1 MTASQHTRSASPV
14 TLLREWHERA
24 DGAALHEALFIGLGV
39 DLPYLE
45 RVAVPLARDLSAR
58 VAILGDAAQEAH
70 DPVEVRGAG
79 RDYLYAP
86 TVCPGGLRAKL
97 VVLLGEHACRIA
109 IGGGTPAL
117 SGWADDRLWTV
128 VETEQDA
135 SNALL
140 ADVADWL
147 DKLPDLDGV
156 AMAPWAGEYLREIAG
171 LLTERHIMAD
181 ETPGPEARLLD
192 NLDRSLLAQVPAGP
206 VEELHVYAP
215 AVDPTG
221 DTLRE
226 LIARLSPA
234 RVRVGVHENWSGYT
248 GALLRSAL
256 AGRPADVLVLPEQ
269 RPAHG
274 RFAQWRIGE
283 HWFALTGNADLTR
296 TAFADTAAG
305 GGLDLAVRTVG
316 TDLLPLGEGR
326 TTSPAGLDAL
336 RGVAAGAEL
345 VLLGAQADGAGL
357 RVVLSEAA
365 REPVTVSTSADGSP
379 GSWRELGT
387 IASGAT
393 SAGFPPAAGLG
404 PAVRGSV
411 TRADGSV
418 LHSAAVFAYSP
429 AAAARPSET
438 RLTPR
443 PAPTPITPPTPRAA
457 APTPVVAPRPV
468 GAPAA
473 PQAMPTPRPPTPSP
487 SPAAAPSPAPTP
499 PPAPVA
505 PAAPAVTSALHAPTR
520 TDLEPT
526 PTLPIEDSPYADAI
540 EEFAA
545 HGWVAG
551 IEDGIWRITGSFGNP
566 VPIAA
571 VAATRLA
578 QYGEAVLI
586 QAGNERRWAF
596 MAWDAPDLTLL
607 NWPARNWRSYQ
618 IRPPADPE
626 SRFRGGDLASVPG
639 RVGPLNRQIGDP
651 PPALLRVLDEVGIGF
666 AELVKTLQ
674 QIGG

>member
-1 MTASQHTRSASPV
+1 MTASQHTRSVSPV
-14 TLLREWHERA
+14 TLLNEWHERT
-24 DGAALHEALFIGLGV
+24 DGAALHEALFLAPAV
-39 DLPYLE
+39 DLPFLE

-70 DPVEVRGAG
+70 DPSEVRGAG

-86 TVCPGGLRAKL
+86 TVCPNGLRAKL

-109 IGGGTPAL
+109 IGGGNPAL
-117 SGWADDRLWTV
+117 PGWEDADRLWTV
-128 VETEQDA
+128 VETEDDT

-147 DKLPDLDGV
+147 DKLPDLAAV

-171 LLTERHIMAD
+171 LLTERHIMAE

-192 NLDRSLLAQVPAGP
+192 NLDRPLLAQVPAGP
-206 VEELHVYAP
+206 VDELHLYAP
-215 AVDPTG
+215 TVDPTG
-221 DTLRE
+221 ETLRA
-226 LIARLSPA
+226 LIAHLSPA
-234 RVRVGVHENWSGYT
+234 RVRLGLHENWAGYDS
-248 GALLRSAL
+248 ALLRSVL
-256 AGRPADVLVLPEQ
+256 GGRPAEVLVLPEQ
-269 RPAHG
+269 RLVHG

-283 HWFALTGNADLTR
+283 HWYALTGGAELTP
-296 TAFADTAAG
+296 AGFASAG
-305 GGLDLAVRTVG
+305 GALDLAVRTAGGPVQ
-316 TDLLPLGEGR
+316 LLAEGR
-326 TTSPAGLDAL
+326 TTTPAGLDAL

-345 VLLGAQADGAGL
+345 VLLGARADGTGL
-357 RVVLSEAA
+357 HVVLAGPE
-365 REPVTVSTSADGSP
+365 REPVTVSTSGDGSP

-387 IASGAT
+387 IPSGTTNAT
-393 SAGFPPAAGLG
+393 FPPAAGQG
-404 PAVRGSV
+404 PAVRASV
-411 TRADGSV
+411 TRADGTV
-418 LHSAAVFAYSP
+418 VHSTAAFAYSP
-429 AAAARPSET
+429 AAASRRSDRRTTAAPT
-438 RLTPR
+438 PAPATPAAVPPAAAPR
-443 PAPTPITPPTPRAA
+443 PAPTPVTTPKP
-457 APTPVVAPRPV
+457 APRPT
-468 GAPAA
+468 AA
-473 PQAMPTPRPPTPSP
+473 
-487 SPAAAPSPAPTP
+487 PAPTP
-499 PPAPVA
+499 PPPPLYV
-505 PAAPAVTSALHAPTR
+505 PDPIPS
-520 TDLEPT
+520 PT
-526 PTLPIEDSPYADAI
+526 PTAVASLAEDSPYADAI

-578 QYGEAVLI
+578 QYGEPVLI

-596 MAWDAPDLTLL
+596 MAWHAPDLTLL

-674 QIGG
+674 EIGG

>member
-14 TLLREWHERA
+14 TLLREWRERT
-24 DGAALHEALFIGLGV
+24 DGAALHEALFLGLNV
-39 DLPYLE
+39 DLPFLE
-45 RVAVPLARDLSAR
+45 RVAVPLARGLSAR

-70 DPVEVRGAG
+70 DPREVRGAG
-79 RDYLYAP
+79 LDYLYAP

-117 SGWADDRLWTV
+117 PGWAGEDRLWTV
-128 VETEQDA
+128 VETEDDA

-147 DKLPDLDGV
+147 DKLPEAAGV
-156 AMAPWAGEYLREIAG
+156 AMAPWAGEYLREIAA
-171 LLTERHIMAD
+171 LLTERHILAD
-181 ETPGPEARLLD
+181 ETPGPDARLLD
-192 NLDRSLLAQVPAGP
+192 NLDRSLLDQVPAGP
-206 VEELHVYAP
+206 VEELHMYAP
-215 AVDPTG
+215 AVDPAG

-226 LIARLSPA
+226 LIARLAPA
-234 RVRVGVHENWSGYT
+234 RVLLGVHENWSGHT
-248 GALLRSAL
+248 GAMLRTAL
-256 AGRPADVLVLPEQ
+256 GGRPAEVLVLPEQ
-269 RPAHG
+269 RLVHG
-274 RFAQWRIGE
+274 RFAQWRIGDR
-283 HWFALTGNADLTR
+283 WFALTGNADLTR
-296 TAFADTAAG
+296 AGFAGTAAAG
-305 GGLDLAVRTVG
+305 GGLDLAVRTAG
-316 TDLLPLGEGR
+316 GPALSLGEGR
-326 TTSPAGLDAL
+326 TTSVAGLDAL

-345 VLLGAQADGAGL
+345 VLLGARADGAGL
-357 RVVLSEAA
+357 RVVLAEAA

-379 GSWRELGT
+379 GSWRELG
-387 IASGAT
+387 IIPSGAS
-393 SAGFPPAAGLG
+393 SAGFPPAAGQG

-418 LHSAAVFAYSP
+418 LHSAVVFAYSP

-438 RLTPR
+438 RPTARPEPTPVPRSATPAPVRAVAPPRPVETTPAPPATPR
-443 PAPTPITPPTPRAA
+443 PPAPTPTA
-457 APTPVVAPRPV
+457 APTP
-468 GAPAA
+468 PAV
-473 PQAMPTPRPPTPSP
+473 
-487 SPAAAPSPAPTP
+487 PSPAPLYVP
-499 PPAPVA
+499 SHDAEPV
-505 PAAPAVTSALHAPTR
+505 PAAPA
-520 TDLEPT
+520 
-526 PTLPIEDSPYADAI
+526 EDGPYADAI

-578 QYGEAVLI
+578 QYGEPVLI

-596 MAWDAPDLTLL
+596 MAWHAPDLTLL

>member
-14 TLLREWHERA
+14 TLLREWHERT
-24 DGAALHEALFIGLGV
+24 DGAALHEALFLGLNV
-39 DLPYLE
+39 DLPFLE
-45 RVAVPLARDLSAR
+45 RVAVPLARGLSAR
-58 VAILGDAAQEAH
+58 VAIFGDAAQEAH
-70 DPVEVRGAG
+70 HPHEVRGAG

-117 SGWADDRLWTV
+117 PGWAGDDRLWTV
-128 VETEQDA
+128 VETEDDA

-147 DKLPDLDGV
+147 DKLPELDGV
-156 AMAPWAGEYLREIAG
+156 AMAPWAAEYLREIAV
-171 LLTERHIMAD
+171 LLTERHILAD
-181 ETPGPEARLLD
+181 ETPGPDARLLD
-192 NLDRSLLAQVPAGP
+192 NLDRSLLDRVPAGP
-206 VEELHVYAP
+206 VDELHVYAP
-215 AVDPTG
+215 AVDPAG

-226 LIARLSPA
+226 LIARLAPA
-234 RVRVGVHENWSGYT
+234 RVLLGVHENWSGHT

-256 AGRPADVLVLPEQ
+256 GGRPADVLVLPEQ
-269 RPAHG
+269 RLVHG
-274 RFAQWRIGE
+274 RFAQWRIGDR
-283 HWFALTGNADLTR
+283 WFALTGNADLTR
-296 TAFADTAAG
+296 AGFAGTAAAG
-305 GGLDLAVRTVG
+305 GGLDLAVRTAGGPV
-316 TDLLPLGEGR
+316 LPLGDGR
-326 TTSPAGLDAL
+326 PTSLADLDAL
-336 RGVAAGAEL
+336 RGVAVGAEL

-357 RVVLSEAA
+357 HVVLAEAA

-379 GSWRELGT
+379 GSWRELGV
-387 IASGAT
+387 IPSGAS
-393 SAGFPPAAGLG
+393 SADFPPAAGLG
-404 PAVRGSV
+404 PAVRGSF
-411 TRADGSV
+411 TRADGGV
-418 LHSAAVFAYSP
+418 VHSAAVFAYSP
-429 AAAARPSET
+429 AAAARPSDT
-438 RLTPR
+438 RLAARPEPAPPTPR
-443 PAPTPITPPTPRAA
+443 PA
-457 APTPVVAPRPV
+457 APAPAVAPRPV
-468 GAPAA
+468 QAASAPPAAPTPAPRPPAPTPAPAA
-473 PQAMPTPRPPTPSP
+473 P
-487 SPAAAPSPAPTP
+487 PAPTP
-499 PPAPVA
+499 TPAPLYVPSHLDPEPVPTA
-505 PAAPAVTSALHAPTR
+505 PA
-520 TDLEPT
+520 
-526 PTLPIEDSPYADAI
+526 EDGPYAEAI

-578 QYGEAVLI
+578 QYGEPVLI

-596 MAWDAPDLTLL
+596 MAWHAPDLTLL